1 MSRGFGRDEL
11 LALFRRLVETPS
23 PSGHER
29 PLADLVLEYV
39 ANLGFTVS
47 EDDSNAQTGT
57 DCGNILVTVP
67 GRGGGTTVLLGAHID
82 TVAVSGPVTAVVR
95 DGSVYSDGT
104 TILGADDKTAVTLL
118 LALLRDLAAEAPAG
132 RVEVLFTTSEEIG
145 LRGAKAFDLAS
156 VQARAGFVFDSSGPL
171 GTIITAAPAQT
182 SLTATFTGVAAHA
195 GIEPERGRS
204 AIEAAAAAIAAM
216 PLGRIDEMT
225 TSNVGI
231 IRGGV
236 ATNIVAEQCTV
247 EAEARS
253 RDGARLAAQIQA
265 MLDAAQT
272 GAAAHDCDVT
282 VDIAEQ
288 YAAFALDA
296 QQLPVRIATAA
307 MLAIGLA
314 PVVGAT
320 GGGSDVNVFNAKG
333 LASVN
338 LAIGY
343 ESVHTSAESMPLDR
357 LWQGYELVHALV
369 VTAGAISAGDEG

>member
-1 MSRGFGRDEL
+1 MSRSFSRDEL
-11 LALFRRLVETPS
+11 LALFQRLVETPS
-23 PSGHER
+23 PSGRER
-29 PLADLVLEYV
+29 PLADLILDYV
-39 ANLGFTVS
+39 DDLGFTVS
-47 EDDSNAQTGT
+47 EDDSSAQTGAN
-57 DCGNILVTVP
+57 CGNILVTVP
-67 GRGGGTTVLLGAHID
+67 GRGSGTTILLGAHID
-82 TVAVSGPVTAVVR
+82 TVALSGPVTAVVR
-95 DGSVYSDGT
+95 DDVVYSDGS
-104 TILGADDKTAVTLL
+104 TILGADDKTAVALL
-118 LALLRDLAAEAPAG
+118 LALLRDLAVEAPAG
-132 RVEVLFTTSEEIG
+132 RVEVVFTTSEEIG
-145 LRGAKAFDLAS
+145 LRGAKAFDLTS

-204 AIEAAAAAIAAM
+204 AIAAAAAAIAAM

-236 ATNIVAEQCTV
+236 ATNIVPEHCTV

-265 MLDAAQT
+265 MLDAAQA

-288 YAAFALDA
+288 YAAFDLDA
-296 QQLPVRIATAA
+296 QQLPVRLATAA
-307 MLAIGLA
+307 MRAIGLE
-314 PVVGAT
+314 PVIGAT

-338 LAIGY
+338 LTIGY
-343 ESVHTSAESMPLDR
+343 ENVHTSAESMPLDR

-369 VTAGAISAGDEG
+369 AAAGAISAGDEG